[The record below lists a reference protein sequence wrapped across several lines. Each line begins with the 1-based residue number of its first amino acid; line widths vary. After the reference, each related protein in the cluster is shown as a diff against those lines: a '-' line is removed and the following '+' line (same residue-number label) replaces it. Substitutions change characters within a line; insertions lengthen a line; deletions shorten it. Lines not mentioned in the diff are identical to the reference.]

1 MSKYL
6 PLHTNDVIRGI
17 PASKILEL
25 EKRFGNGDLSR
36 AIEYARLAGPFK
48 VTSPWELEDPDGLSR
63 INASGYAAIPFGERY
78 PPLLDFIRQYLDQS
92 PVMGLP
98 QQSLGEWRAVLEHN
112 LVKLLTSVAPSHA
125 DSQVFFSNS
134 GAEAVE
140 SAIKFAKAWRPDG
153 KYFVNF
159 QRAYHGKTLGAMS
172 LTPNEEIQG
181 LFHPLALDTLT
192 LPFGDL
198 AAFEETIYHKGSDNI
213 TAVILEPIQGEAGVI
228 IPPQDFLSGL
238 DRITKRLG
246 IPVIVDE
253 IQAGLGRSGYWFP
266 SIEWGGMDPDII
278 TLAKPL
284 GGGMVPVGATIARK
298 EIYKNMLGGLACK
311 RHSNTFGGNS
321 LTMAIAV
328 KSLEILDEENLV
340 ERSRTLG
347 EKGLIRLEEI
357 AQKYPGLISEVRGF
371 GLWYAIEFQPVI
383 PSRVSFGHE
392 DLVGEFTSML
402 GLMTLHA
409 AGVHA
414 NLSMNCHRT
423 IRLTPALNIPDKLF
437 DEMFD
442 RVEAAAKRLHKASV
456 MLIKTPPKSLLDLT
470 RLAFDL

>member
-6 PLHTNDVIRGI
+6 PLHTNDIVSGI

-48 VTSPWELEDPDGLSR
+48 VTSPWELEDPDGVSR

-78 PPLLDFIRQYLDQS
+78 PPLVDFIHQYLDQS

-98 QQSLGEWRAVLEHN
+98 QQSLGEWRAALEHN
-112 LVKLLTSVAPSHA
+112 LIKLLASVAPSHT

-140 SAIKFAKAWRPDG
+140 GAIKFAKAWRPDG
-153 KYFVNF
+153 KYFINF
-159 QRAYHGKTLGAMS
+159 NRAYHGKTLGAMS

-198 AAFEETIYHKGSDNI
+198 AAFEEAINHKGSDNI
-213 TAVILEPIQGEAGVI
+213 TAVILEAIQGEAGVI
-228 IPPQDFLSGL
+228 IPPKDFLPGL
-238 DRITKRLG
+238 DRICKHFG

-284 GGGMVPVGATIARK
+284 GGGMVPVGVTIARK
-298 EIYKNMLGGLACK
+298 DIYKNMLGGLDCK

-321 LTMAIAV
+321 LAMAIAV
-328 KSLEILDEENLV
+328 KSLEILHEENLV

-347 EKGLIRLEEI
+347 QKGLLRLQALAE
-357 AQKYPGLISEVRGF
+357 KYPGLISEVRGF

-383 PSRVSFGHE
+383 PPGVSFGQE

-409 AGVHA
+409 AGVQA

-423 IRLTPALNIPDKLF
+423 IRLTPPLNIPEKLF

-470 RLAFDL
+470 RFAFDL